1 MEVTSIWPIP
11 LSLLIKEWWAS
22 FVFPAEMTKNL
33 FHNTNDKLKRRRRQV
48 WSHTSYTQWAI
59 ICIMYF
65 VFSLLD
71 ALIILDFWPRDQSV
85 SPTPQ
90 YPLVASGVTDWSLEH
105 PEWGLS
111 NGFHRDCQ
119 QSLYYRWS
127 HIQFTRSQGLATIV
141 TSFLSGNTKCTIL

>member
-1 MEVTSIWPIP
+1 MIL

-33 FHNTNDKLKRRRRQV
+33 FHNTKDKLKRRRRQV

-59 ICIMYF
+59 LYIIYF

-71 ALIILDFWPRDQSV
+71 VLITLDFWPRDQSV
-85 SPTPQ
+85 TRTPQ
-90 YPLVASGVTDWSLEH
+90 YLLVASGVTDWSLEH
-105 PEWGLS
+105 PEWSSS

-119 QSLYYRWS
+119 QSLYYKWS
-127 HIQFTRSQGLATIV
+127 HIQFTRSQGLASIV
-141 TSFLSGNTKCTIL
+141 TSFLSCNTKCTIL